1 MFIFCCHTVW
11 VILMYFV
18 FFSVFS
24 LKGLVDFI
32 FYLEEKNNDRPT
44 IFYVSEWIA
53 FSIEFSYL

>member
-1 MFIFCCHTVW
+1 MGYIDV
-11 VILMYFV
+11 FV

-44 IFYVSEWIA
+44 IFYVSE
-53 FSIEFSYL
+53 